1 MQIAW
6 LLLNQ
11 KTSRKRSSDKHIKDY
26 TKHFTVELLYIPKA
40 SVVATTNTNA
50 EAFFFSMSFYYSETN
65 LSGKSNS
72 RFHPAIP
79 QIAEMFE
86 ILHFGK

>member
-26 TKHFTVELLYIPKA
+26 TKCFTVELLYIPKA
-40 SVVATTNTNA
+40 SVVATTNINA
-50 EAFFFSMSFYYSETN
+50 GAFF
-65 LSGKSNS
+65 
-72 RFHPAIP
+72 P
-79 QIAEMFE
+79 
-86 ILHFGK
+86 